1 MWFKNLRLY
10 RFTQPFS
17 LTHDQLADALA
28 GHSFKPC
35 GSLDPMRYGWVPPLG
50 REGVE
55 YVHSANGYMM
65 ICAKRQEK
73 ILPAAVVNEQL
84 DERVAEISAAEAR
97 HVSRKERQELKD
109 EVIFSLM
116 PKAFTKSSLDFAYI
130 APREGL
136 IVINAAS
143 AKRAEELL
151 SALRE
156 ALGSLGLIPVTP
168 NHAPT
173 QMMTHW
179 LRSGE
184 LPAEFSLG
192 EECELQGGKDG
203 RVIRCKNQDLT
214 ADEIMGHLNSGMF
227 VSRLALTWKEAIH
240 CLVDDQLA
248 VKRLKFEDSVQE
260 RASDRN
266 PESKAEE
273 FDADFA
279 IMTLE
284 LSAFIEALLAAFGG
298 EDQSLLDA

>member
-17 LTHDQLADALA
+17 LTHEQLSQTLSEQA
-28 GHSFKPC
+28 FQPC
-35 GSLDPMRYGWVPPLG
+35 GQLDPLRYGWVPPLG
-50 REGVE
+50 REGVD

-65 ICAKRQEK
+65 ICARRQEK
-73 ILPAAVVNEQL
+73 ILPAAVINEQL
-84 DERVAEISAAEAR
+84 DERVAAINAAEAR
-97 HVSRKERQELKD
+97 HVGRKERQELKD

-116 PKAFTKSSLDFAYI
+116 PRAFTRSSLDFAYI

-143 AKRAEELL
+143 VKRADDLL
-151 SALRE
+151 SALRD
-156 ALGSLGLIPVTP
+156 ALGSLGLIPVAP
-168 NHAPT
+168 RHAPT
-173 QMMTHW
+173 QMMSHW

-203 RVIRCKNQDLT
+203 RIIRCKNQDLS
-214 ADEIMGHLNSGMF
+214 AHEIMAHLDSGMF

-240 CLVDDQLA
+240 CIVDDQLA
-248 VKRLKFEDSVQE
+248 VRRLKFEDAVQE
-260 RASDRN
+260 QANERN
-266 PESKAEE
+266 PESNAEQ
-273 FDADFA
+273 FDAEFA

-284 LSAFIEALLAAFGG
+284 LSAFIQALLAAFGG
-298 EDQSLLDA
+298 EDLSRLDT